1 MKKIIFKNI
10 SGDYFKFFFLSI
22 ISISTIIW
30 VLQAVNYLDFVIE
43 DGHGFLVYLKFALFS
58 FPRIL
63 SRIFPFI
70 VFFSMT
76 YILLKYEYNNELVIF
91 WNFGIDKIGFI
102 NSFIKLSFI
111 FLISNVL
118 LNSLIVPSSQD
129 KARSYIRSS
138 DLDFFE
144 SILKPKKFIDVVNNL
159 TIYFDTKT
167 ANGDLINILLKDN
180 SKDNQKDSSFQL
192 TFAKKGKFKFK
203 GDNKI
208 LVLTDGKTLT
218 KKDGSISGFEFTK
231 SDFNLN
237 KFSSSTT
244 TQTKTQENSTKLL
257 LRCLFN
263 LHKVRNTE
271 KNPMLIFGFNNC
283 RLENLENIY
292 QELYRRIILPLYC
305 PLLFM
310 IALLLILQSKDSALY
325 SRHKLKVFIY
335 GFLSIILMETSTKFI
350 SSNYIINYLIFL
362 LPLFSN
368 LLMYLYFIKKLNLT
382 KI

>member
-1 MKKIIFKNI
+1 M
-10 SGDYFKFFFLSI
+10 SVSM
-22 ISISTIIW
+22 IIW

-58 FPRIL
+58 FPRII

-70 VFFSMT
+70 IFFALA

-91 WNFGIDKIGFI
+91 WNFGINKLNFI
-102 NSFIKLSFI
+102 KFFIKLSLV
-111 FLISNVL
+111 FLIFNIL

-167 ANGDLINILLKDN
+167 ADGDLINILLKDN
-180 SKDNQKDSSFQL
+180 SKDDSKTDSFQL

-218 KKDGSISGFEFTK
+218 KQNGSISGFEFTK

-244 TQTKTQENSTKLL
+244 MQTKTQENSTKQLFK
-257 LRCLFN
+257 CLIN
-263 LHKVRNTE
+263 LHKIRSTE
-271 KNPMLIFGFNNC
+271 KNPMLVVGFNNC
-283 RLENLENIY
+283 RLQNFENIY
-292 QELYRRIILPLYC
+292 QEVYRRLVLPLYC

-310 IALLLILQSKDSALY
+310 IALLLILQSKDY
-325 SRHKLKVFIY
+325 VHYNKYKYKVFIF
-335 GFLSIILMETSTKFI
+335 GFLSIILIETSTKFI
-350 SSNYIINYLIFL
+350 SSNYIINYFIFMLPIFL
-362 LPLFSN
+362 SF
-368 LLMYLYFIKKLNLT
+368 LMYVYFIKKLNLK